1 MKDFKSFSET
11 MGVVYADYYAKNG
24 EQKTFDFVLKSHVS
38 LYVLNNLYENF
49 MLGGG
54 IDEMSK
60 ISQEKKEKY
69 WKLACEYF
77 TDLPDRL
84 KASKAAYVLELIT
97 SNF

>member
-11 MGVVYADYYAKNG
+11 MAVMYADYYVKNG
-24 EQKTFDFVLKSHVS
+24 EQKTFDFVLKSNVS

-49 MLGGG
+49 ILEGVE
-54 IDEMSK
+54 DLSK
-60 ISQEKKEKY
+60 LPQEKKDKY

-77 TDLPDRL
+77 TNLPERL